1 MMIDILKCHQPNKD
15 GIVKMM
21 YRADFCGLQR
31 LEITITNGG
40 IVRGLL
46 SHCIRVLMITHSLD
60 VGISPEVKNRTAVTG
75 GLFFLRE
82 IGSL

>member
-31 LEITITNGG
+31 LSKEAHENGDYNNERRYSQRAA
-40 IVRGLL
+40 VALHKSVDDNSFSRRWHTARG
-46 SHCIRVLMITHSLD
+46 
-60 VGISPEVKNRTAVTG
+60 
-75 GLFFLRE
+75 
-82 IGSL
+82 